1 MVTEKRSTSAIL
13 ERPMDTPIIGA
24 MMGFVLLL
32 WGMGGL
38 RALPEQKMVYPGE
51 WVYEALGILSQE
63 QGIVFFM
70 DSSLTVGQIRFLL
83 QDIQEEALSPSG
95 QVLYDRLIDYLK
107 GFSGYTVQADGI
119 QVDIDG
125 LVQPELYFKT
135 NPALEWIYNH
145 HERRPFF
152 MLPVSI
158 SLDSYITAEM
168 DPYFGQNEYAAS
180 LHDNYSNIPL
190 DMVSQADVHIPQR
203 AYLSAGIPFGRA
215 SGVHLSVGIGDDFF
229 GRTRTGSIILSE
241 YLERVNYAQLSFY
254 SPIVRYAAEV
264 MQYEVNKYHYM
275 HYLQMRPHK
284 RISLSFTEGA
294 MVNAPL
300 ELRYLNPMMIFH
312 SYEGWKTYDDYNAG
326 LNPESVPEL
335 DNEGSR
341 VGAFLGVKIEYL
353 PWKYLRLYGL
363 FAMTQLQLPVER
375 QHWEELLTPDAVGF
389 QGGLEV
395 SLPSAQGYWIFGL
408 EGVYTYPYM
417 YLKEDKGWSYYKEM
431 VEMDRI
437 QVRYWTGTP
446 FGPDSIVGTFW
457 CNYRRTQV
465 KPGAEWSLGFSL
477 VVAAQGKNSSTA
489 IFDSEAYRPTPEV
502 ADVVRPPTGT
512 PTYTYTLTL
521 LGSWS
526 PLEWLHFSLQPGY
539 KIVSNY
545 AHREGSMEQGFELTF
560 SARIQPVS
568 KLKQVLSRQAR

>member
-1 MVTEKRSTSAIL
+1 
-13 ERPMDTPIIGA
+13 
-24 MMGFVLLL
+24 MGLVMLL
-32 WGMGGL
+32 WGVAGL
-38 RALPEQKMVYPGE
+38 RALPEQKIVYPGE

-83 QDIQEEALSPSG
+83 YDINEEVLSPSG
-95 QVLYDRLIDYLK
+95 RVLYDRLMDYLR

-119 QVDIDG
+119 RADIEG

-135 NPALEWIYNH
+135 NPALDWIYTH
-145 HERRPFF
+145 HDRRPFF
-152 MLPVSI
+152 MFPLSI
-158 SLDSYITAEM
+158 SLGSYITAEM

-180 LHDNYSNIPL
+180 LHENHSNIPM
-190 DMVSQADVHIPQR
+190 DMVSQGDLHIPQR
-203 AYLSAGIPFGRA
+203 AYLSAGLPFGKV

-275 HYLQMRPHK
+275 HYLQIRPHR

-300 ELRYLNPMMIFH
+300 ELRYLNPLMIFH

-326 LNPESVPEL
+326 LNPESVAPFQSN
-335 DNEGSR
+335 NEGTR
-341 VGAFLGVKIEYL
+341 VGAFFGAKIEYH
-353 PWKYLRLYGL
+353 PWNYLRFYGL

-375 QHWEELLTPDAVGF
+375 THWEEYLTPDAVGF
-389 QGGLEV
+389 QGGVEV
-395 SLPSAQGYWIFGL
+395 SLPGSQGYWIFGL
-408 EGVYTYPYM
+408 EGVYTYPYL
-417 YLKEDKGWSYYKEM
+417 YLKEDKGWSFYKEM

-457 CNYRRTQV
+457 CNYLRTQAREV
-465 KPGAEWSLGFSL
+465 SRWSVGFSL
-477 VVAAQGKNSSTA
+477 VVAAQGEMASTA
-489 IFDSEAYRPTPEV
+489 IFDTDAYRPTPAV
-502 ADVVRPPTGT
+502 RDMVRPPTGI
-512 PTYTYTLTL
+512 PAYTYALTL
-521 LGSWS
+521 LGTWS

-539 KIVSNY
+539 KIVSNHG
-545 AHREGSMEQGFELTF
+545 HREGSMEQGFELAF

-568 KLKQVLSRQAR
+568 KLKQILSRQAQ

>member
-1 MVTEKRSTSAIL
+1 M
-13 ERPMDTPIIGA
+13 
-24 MMGFVLLL
+24 
-32 WGMGGL
+32 GMGKIMGL
-38 RALPEQKMVYPGE
+38 VMMVWGAAGLSSLPEQKIAYPGE

-63 QGIVFFM
+63 QGVVFFM
-70 DSSLTVGQIRFLL
+70 DSSLTIGQIRFLL
-83 QDIQEEALSPSG
+83 QEINEETLSPSG
-95 QVLYDRLIDYLK
+95 QVLYERIIAYLK

-119 QVDIDG
+119 QADIDG

-135 NPALEWIYNH
+135 NPALDWIYAH
-145 HERRPFF
+145 RDRRPFF
-152 MLPVSI
+152 MLPLSI
-158 SLDSYITAEM
+158 SLGSYITAEM
-168 DPYFGQNEYAAS
+168 DPYFGENEYAAS
-180 LHDNYSNIPL
+180 LHENYTNIPGDL
-190 DMVSQADVHIPQR
+190 ASQGDVHIPQR
-203 AYLSAGIPFGRA
+203 AYLSTGIPFGKA

-254 SPIVRYAAEV
+254 SPSIRYAAEV

-275 HYLQMRPHK
+275 HYLQLRPHK
-284 RISLSFTEGA
+284 RISLSFAEGA

-326 LNPESVPEL
+326 LILESVPEL
-335 DNEGSR
+335 NNEGSR
-341 VGAFLGVKIEYL
+341 VGAFFGAKIEYH

-363 FAMTQLQLPVER
+363 FAMTQLQLPLEYAN
-375 QHWEELLTPDAVGF
+375 WKESLTPDALGF

-395 SLPSAQGYWIFGL
+395 SLPGSKGYWVLGL

-431 VEMDRI
+431 VEMDGI
-437 QVRYWTGTP
+437 TVRYWTGTP
-446 FGPDSIVGTFW
+446 FGPDSIAGTFW
-457 CNYRRTQV
+457 CTYWRTEASQ
-465 KPGAEWSLGFSL
+465 GSDWSLGFSL

-489 IFDSEAYRPTPEV
+489 LFDTDAYQPAPEV
-502 ADVVRPPTGT
+502 IHVVRPPTGI

-526 PLEWLHFSLQPGY
+526 PLEWLQFSLQPGY
-539 KIVSNY
+539 RIISNY
-545 AHREGSMEQGFELTF
+545 DHKEGSVEQGFELTF
-560 SARIQPVS
+560 SARIKPVS
-568 KLKQVLSRQAR
+568 RLKQILSP